1 MANKIGRNKQ
11 LKPEPKTDET
21 QRMLPGDPTP
31 EEIAERAA
39 AIRESWVVSERPR
52 TMRKRRFER

>member
-1 MANKIGRNKQ
+1 
-11 LKPEPKTDET
+11 
-21 QRMLPGDPTP
+21 MLPGDPTP